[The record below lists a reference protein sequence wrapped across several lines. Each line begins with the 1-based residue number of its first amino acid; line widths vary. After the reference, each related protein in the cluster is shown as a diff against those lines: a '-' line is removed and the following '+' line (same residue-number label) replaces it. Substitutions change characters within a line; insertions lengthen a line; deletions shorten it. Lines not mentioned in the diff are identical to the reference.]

1 MKKFVFSLAT
11 FALAAASAAE
21 SHRVTLFSPAV
32 VNGQELKAGDYRL
45 ELDGARA
52 VFKKG
57 KESVEAQVRVES
69 ADQKF
74 ASTAVRFLTG
84 DGKNKINEIRL
95 GGTKTRVV
103 FEQPAAGARAAE

>member
-21 SHRVTLFSPAV
+21 SHRLTLFSPAT
-32 VNGQELKAGDYRL
+32 VNGQELKAGEYRL
-45 ELDGARA
+45 ELEGSKA
-52 VFKKG
+52 VIKRG
-57 KESVEAQVRVES
+57 KESVEAIVRIES
-69 ADQKF
+69 ADQKYS
-74 ASTAVRFLTG
+74 STAVRFLTG

-103 FEQPAAGARAAE
+103 FEQPAASARTAE